1 MTTLAPTPSIH
12 TKPISVVTNDPP
24 HPKTTKTLQVLAAR
38 YHAMKKGRALQS
50 LAARLSQLGLGI
62 GSALGVALAL
72 SRHWLPRLFASDP
85 AVLARL
91 SQLMVI
97 LGLQL
102 PLVALTLIGENF
114 LCGCGKF
121 MQLGITSALASGGC
135 AVVLLSLRRVLGD
148 AASVVH
154 IWWAIKG
161 LFVTRLAM
169 VALLALNPW
178 DGPLTMEGRLRRQ
191 KQRLLMRQ
199 QEEEEEAEAE
209 AAAAEAVKRAS
220 KVLIVE

>member
-1 MTTLAPTPSIH
+1 MIDSLLIRMPPSTL
-12 TKPISVVTNDPP
+12 K
-24 HPKTTKTLQVLAAR
+24 Q
-38 YHAMKKGRALQS
+38 
-50 LAARLSQLGLGI
+50 
-62 GSALGVALAL
+62 
-72 SRHWLPRLFASDP
+72 
-85 AVLARL
+85 
-91 SQLMVI
+91 VI

-135 AVVLLSLRRVLGD
+135 AAVLLSLRRVLGD

-191 KQRLLMRQ
+191 KQRLLLRQQQQ

-209 AAAAEAVKRAS
+209 AAAAEAAARAS